1 MTQQVAVDERRLVNA
16 RTASHGFG
24 AGQTEARRLIAQWPA
39 EEVGQRATQVLAHV
53 ELAQDYAQ
61 AAPSLFEE
69 YADRLRAAE
78 PADDQL
84 TRERHATLA
93 AIYQAGFDIGF
104 SSALV
109 EGCDTLLGR
118 RSPAAET
125 AAPPP
130 ADNTDVAYMTWS

>member
-1 MTQQVAVDERRLVNA
+1 MTQHVAVDERRLVNA

-39 EEVGQRATQVLAHV
+39 DEVGQRATDVLAHV

-78 PADDQL
+78 PADDEL
-84 TRERHATLA
+84 TRERQATLA

-109 EGCDTLLGR
+109 EGCDSLLGR
-118 RSPAAET
+118 RARTAESAT
-125 AAPPP
+125 PPP
-130 ADNTDVAYMTWS
+130 ADSTDVAYMTWS